1 MDDHAQQ
8 HQVSRK
14 LQLEPLRHGWPT
26 SRVRKEEAQQLP
38 RGVRSARVGVGT
50 GWTASR
56 PGVSGAST
64 LVAMEDT
71 LVCAGFRV
79 TVMHNGREALET
91 DARDRADL
99 LLTDLRMPIMDG
111 KVLIQRLRGR
121 RSGLPIVI
129 VTGTPPEGGVDSIQS
144 GDPGRTRLLV
154 KRTLMADLVTAVQ
167 WVIKQPWRHRACRSH
182 FISSGSVVRDASL
195 TAVLSPET

>member
-1 MDDHAQQ
+1 MADVAGSQGRSAAVPARSPIRAGRCRNRLDCLPP
-8 HQVSRK
+8 R
-14 LQLEPLRHGWPT
+14 
-26 SRVRKEEAQQLP
+26 RVRRL
-38 RGVRSARVGVGT
+38 GSLGHM
-50 GWTASR
+50 
-56 PGVSGAST
+56 
-64 LVAMEDT
+64 AMEDT

-79 TVMHNGREALET
+79 TVMHNGREALEA

-111 KVLIQRLRGR
+111 MVLIQRLRGG
-121 RSGLPIVI
+121 RSGLPVVV
-129 VTGTPPEGGVDSIQS
+129 VTGTPPEGGVASIQS

-154 KRTLMADLVTAVQ
+154 KPTLMEDLVTAVQ

-182 FISSGSVVRDASL
+182 FITSGSVVRDASL